1 MSTTI
6 EQLELEVQSSAT
18 SAVSG
23 IDALAS
29 SLDKLKS
36 AVKGGVGLTAVAKQL
51 TTLNTALNGVSGAN
65 ADNLNKLAQGLQTLS
80 SIGNLK
86 LSPSVATQITN
97 IGNAVKSLTGT
108 DSSVLRDL
116 ASALTPLASIGKAN
130 LNSFISQLQRLPQ
143 AVQALNSV
151 SIGSLSSQIREL
163 ISALTPLTQMG
174 KNNLSSFVTQLKK
187 LPEAVAALQSVNIG
201 ALASQIQQLA
211 NAFAPLAT
219 QMQSIANGFSALPT
233 RLQRLIQQTN
243 KLSAANSK
251 ASMSY
256 VNLAAKVGMAYVA
269 LGRIARVVGSWIA
282 KSNDYQESLNLFTVS
297 MGKYANEA
305 KAYAEKVSELM
316 GIDPAEWLKQQG
328 TFMNLATGFGVAA
341 EKAALMSKNLTQLG
355 YDMASFFNMSIE
367 DSMQKLQS
375 AVAGELEPVR
385 RVGYD
390 LSQAALKK
398 IALDSDNYAGSMEN
412 VANAMSDTAMSSF
425 ALSEGIK
432 VSYNDMTQAE
442 KSQLRY
448 IALMKQITTVQGD
461 MARTLETPANQLR
474 ILKAQIN
481 QAARSLGNIFI
492 PMLNAVLP
500 YAIALAKVI
509 RLVADAIA
517 RLFGFVL
524 TEIDYS
530 GLDSAV
536 DGSGKIEDN
545 LGGAADEAKK
555 VKNALLGID
564 ELNIISPL
572 ESSGGGSGAGAGG
585 GSLDFELPTYNF
597 IDNAVSGKVDEILGK
612 IKEWLGL
619 TEEITSWSDL
629 LNTRLGKILTSVIA
643 IGLGFASWKLAKGL
657 IVALNWL
664 LSNMKGLDLLVSIG
678 FKITGLALFLD
689 SWNTMKEAIQDIIQ
703 NGANLTNVTKL
714 LSGFAEGVG
723 AAFLLLGKVKYGGAA
738 LIISGVAGIISDIS
752 DMVKNG
758 VNWENAT
765 SLTKNLG
772 LFLSGIGLVFSKDF
786 KLTGIGLTISGLSL
800 ILQNLKD
807 LINGF
812 TTGDFENVDWIEVA
826 SGALMLIGGLILA
839 FKKIGEVKDT
849 LNAPKAVKALTTVS
863 DTTSTLS
870 TTVSTNLSPKLK
882 SLAKNLGLGL
892 VIVVEVAAAALL
904 ITGAIILLGKGLE
917 QVGIAWQPV
926 IDNGSTVALAMGIGV
941 GILAV
946 IGVVTALLGSI
957 GKSLIVNLALG
968 IAMLALLG
976 VSAGLFLAEIWA
988 IGKALDEI
996 GKAWQPVLDNGGLI
1010 ITAIGI
1016 GTGILIGIGIVAALL
1031 GVATVASA
1039 GLLPLAI
1046 GLGTALLL
1054 ELGVATGLFLV
1065 EIWAVGKGLDEIG
1078 KAWKPVLDNG
1088 ETIIAGISLGT
1099 ALLIGIGVV
1108 TAALGVAT
1116 VASAG
1121 LLPLAIGL
1129 GTALLVELAAAF
1141 VLFCESL
1148 VDTADELGN
1157 NLAPALKDLN
1167 GKLPTLSD
1175 NMSDFVDFMTD
1186 FADEVVRYTKVSAIA
1201 GLSATID
1208 TIIGWFTQDPVE
1220 KLADDVENIY
1230 DQTTILNEKL
1240 NLAVPELKTAIDLLK
1255 QYKGFLTEMETLCNS
1270 NVELST
1276 GMFVNMKE
1284 VGQKLVTGFVDG
1296 IKSKSS
1302 DFSNA
1307 AKTLVDGF
1315 KNSLNTNTATCKSSF
1330 ISWASNLKNWF
1341 TSSSFGAINRTTFG
1355 NYAKDIVSGFGTGVT
1370 NSYSSSKFGMT
1381 TWASNVKEWFNE
1393 YVSYSAF
1400 YNIAKDVI
1408 KGFNKGINDY
1418 YDTTLPYMRTWAR
1431 AAEAAYKGE
1440 LDSNSPSKVFMR
1452 IGKDTVL
1459 GYNLGI
1465 AALGDTTE
1473 GVVTDWA
1480 KSFTSVSPVMSFAV
1494 DTSALKYYSSDD
1506 FAKSVSVNAVSS
1518 NRYTVDTGLT
1528 TEGLKEVMLEALNDS
1543 RIAEDMRRQADKQE
1557 QTIVQIGNRTVSDAV
1572 TTQRKANGYVF
1583 AR

>member
-36 AVKGGVGLTAVAKQL
+36 AIKGGVGLTAVAKQL

-530 GLDSAV
+530 GLDSVV
-536 DGSGKIEDN
+536 DDSGKIEDN

-555 VKNALLGID
+555 IQKALLGID

-585 GSLDFELPTYNF
+585 GGLDFELPTYNF
-597 IDNAVSGKVDEILGK
+597 IDGAVSGKVDEILGK

-629 LNTRLGKILTSVIA
+629 FNTRLGKILTSVIA

-976 VSAGLFLAEIWA
+976 VSTGLFLAEIWA

-996 GKAWQPVLDNGGLI
+996 GKAWKPVIDNGGLI

-1016 GTGILIGIGIVAALL
+1016 GTGI
-1031 GVATVASA
+1031 
-1039 GLLPLAI
+1039 
-1046 GLGTALLL
+1046 
-1054 ELGVATGLFLV
+1054 
-1065 EIWAVGKGLDEIG
+1065 
-1078 KAWKPVLDNG
+1078 
-1088 ETIIAGISLGT
+1088 
-1099 ALLIGIGVV
+1099 LIGIGVV

-1148 VDTADELGN
+1148 IATANELGN

-1186 FADEVVRYTKVSAIA
+1186 FANEVVRYTEASAIA

-1208 TIIGWFTQDPVE
+1208 KIIGWFTQDPVE

-1230 DQTTILNEKL
+1230 EQTTVLNEKL

-1284 VGQKLVTGFVDG
+1284 VGQTLVTGFVDG

-1355 NYAKDIVSGFGTGVT
+1355 NYANDIVSGFGTGVT

>member
-1 MSTTI
+1 M
-6 EQLELEVQSSAT
+6 
-18 SAVSG
+18 
-23 IDALAS
+23 
-29 SLDKLKS
+29 
-36 AVKGGVGLTAVAKQL
+36 
-51 TTLNTALNGVSGAN
+51 
-65 ADNLNKLAQGLQTLS
+65 
-80 SIGNLK
+80 
-86 LSPSVATQITN
+86 
-97 IGNAVKSLTGT
+97 
-108 DSSVLRDL
+108 
-116 ASALTPLASIGKAN
+116 
-130 LNSFISQLQRLPQ
+130 
-143 AVQALNSV
+143 
-151 SIGSLSSQIREL
+151 
-163 ISALTPLTQMG
+163 
-174 KNNLSSFVTQLKK
+174 
-187 LPEAVAALQSVNIG
+187 
-201 ALASQIQQLA
+201 
-211 NAFAPLAT
+211 
-219 QMQSIANGFSALPT
+219 
-233 RLQRLIQQTN
+233 
-243 KLSAANSK
+243 
-251 ASMSY
+251 
-256 VNLAAKVGMAYVA
+256 
-269 LGRIARVVGSWIA
+269 
-282 KSNDYQESLNLFTVS
+282 
-297 MGKYANEA
+297 
-305 KAYAEKVSELM
+305 
-316 GIDPAEWLKQQG
+316 
-328 TFMNLATGFGVAA
+328 
-341 EKAALMSKNLTQLG
+341 
-355 YDMASFFNMSIE
+355 
-367 DSMQKLQS
+367 
-375 AVAGELEPVR
+375 
-385 RVGYD
+385 
-390 LSQAALKK
+390 
-398 IALDSDNYAGSMEN
+398 
-412 VANAMSDTAMSSF
+412 
-425 ALSEGIK
+425 
-432 VSYNDMTQAE
+432 
-442 KSQLRY
+442 
-448 IALMKQITTVQGD
+448 
-461 MARTLETPANQLR
+461 
-474 ILKAQIN
+474 
-481 QAARSLGNIFI
+481 
-492 PMLNAVLP
+492 
-500 YAIALAKVI
+500 
-509 RLVADAIA
+509 
-517 RLFGFVL
+517 
-524 TEIDYS
+524 
-530 GLDSAV
+530 
-536 DGSGKIEDN
+536 
-545 LGGAADEAKK
+545 
-555 VKNALLGID
+555 
-564 ELNIISPL
+564 
-572 ESSGGGSGAGAGG
+572 
-585 GSLDFELPTYNF
+585 PTYNF
-597 IDNAVSGKVDEILGK
+597 IDGAVSGKVDEILGK

-629 LNTRLGKILTSVIA
+629 FNTRLGKILTSVMA

-946 IGVVTALLGSI
+946 IGVVTALLGAI

-976 VSAGLFLAEIWA
+976 VSTGLFLAEIWA

-996 GKAWQPVLDNGGLI
+996 GKAWKPVIDNGGLI

-1031 GVATVASA
+1031 GVAAIAS
-1039 GLLPLAI
+1039 GLLLPLAI
-1046 GLGTALLL
+1046 DLGTDM
-1054 ELGVATGLFLV
+1054 LV
-1065 EIWAVGKGLDEIG
+1065 K
-1078 KAWKPVLDNG
+1078 
-1088 ETIIAGISLGT
+1088 
-1099 ALLIGIGVV
+1099 
-1108 TAALGVAT
+1108 
-1116 VASAG
+1116 
-1121 LLPLAIGL
+1121 
-1129 GTALLVELAAAF
+1129 LAAAL
-1141 VLFCESL
+1141 VLFCKSL

-1431 AAEAAYKGE
+1431 AAEAAYKAE